1 MSFPLEHIKI
11 EAIDSRDLSF
21 VVSYD
26 FDLARLKAS
35 IEALG
40 LLSPALL
47 RRRQDGRYQIVC
59 GYQRFLVLTQLGWPF
74 LPARLVP
81 AETPALWCL
90 QASLHDNVFGRGLN
104 TMEAAFMIERL
115 LHYVDEDTIRQN
127 YLPLLGLPPSRQQL
141 LRIRSL
147 SVLEIPWQEMV
158 ARNRLSTEAA
168 ALLSQWAGADRV
180 ALLPWFQNLQFSF
193 SKQLELLEYL
203 TMLSRRAENSPAEWL
218 ARPELLNLMAD
229 PVLAKSEKNT
239 RLFEMLRQWAFP
251 RTVQAQQ
258 QCQHYLKVLKLYQQP
273 DMRLSPPPAFE
284 DTFWRLELR
293 FHDKSHLARQLQ
305 QLQEMLDQPELEKLL
320 HL

>member
-1 MSFPLEHIKI
+1 
-11 EAIDSRDLSF
+11 
-21 VVSYD
+21 
-26 FDLARLKAS
+26 
-35 IEALG
+35 
-40 LLSPALL
+40 LLSPPLL

-59 GYQRFLVLTQLGWPF
+59 GYQRLLVLTQLGWPS

-104 TMEAAFMIERL
+104 TVEAAFMIERL
-115 LHYVDEDTIRQN
+115 LPYVDEDTIRQN
-127 YLPLLGLPPSRQQL
+127 YLPQLGLPPSRQQL
-141 LRIRSL
+141 RRIRSL
-147 SVLEIPWQEMV
+147 SVLETPWQEVV

-168 ALLSQWAGADRV
+168 ALLSQWAGGDRA

-203 TMLSRRAENSPAEWL
+203 TMLSRRTGHSPAEWL
-218 ARPELLNLMAD
+218 ARPELLNLLTD
-229 PVLAKSEKNT
+229 PVLTKSEKNT
-239 RLFEMLRQWAFP
+239 RLFETLRQWAFP
-251 RTVQAQQ
+251 RAGQVQQ
-258 QCQHYLKVLKLYQQP
+258 QCQHYLKALKLYQHP
-273 DMRLSPPPAFE
+273 DLRLSPPPTFE
-284 DTFWRLELR
+284 DDFWRLELR